1 MMGYVESPRAW
12 GYARGMARTVGVS
25 LSDAVV
31 EGWLSRG
38 ELASIVETC
47 GRCSHVR
54 ECTAW
59 LSRTVSAE
67 TLPGFCPNALALTA
81 LRA

>member
-12 GYARGMARTVGVS
+12 GYARGMARTLGVS

-31 EGWLSRG
+31 EGWLSRA

-47 GRCSHVR
+47 GRCGHVA
-54 ECTAW
+54 ECTRW
-59 LSRTVSAE
+59 LARMVEADS
-67 TLPGFCPNALALTA
+67 LPAFCPNALALAA
-81 LRA
+81 LRV